1 MVIESWDKVAEQVN
15 FNLEI
20 DWDRLPDFINTK
32 ARVLDFGCG
41 YGRVCKQLNQCG
53 YLNVVGADPSSAMI
67 ARGHR
72 IYPELSLLHSS
83 ETRLP
88 FDDDSFDAIVACAVF
103 TSIPSSKEREDAAEE
118 IARVFKPGGIL
129 HISEFSASEEREFMS
144 ALGAPMRYST
154 PKALRDLFE
163 GFECIHE
170 EVVGANTMSG
180 KRESSYRAFLRKP
193 VHKGIQTTSA

>member
-1 MVIESWDKVAEQVN
+1 MAIESWDKIADQVS

-20 DWDRLPDFINTK
+20 GWDRLPEFINIK
-32 ARVLDFGCG
+32 ARMLDFGCG
-41 YGRVCKQLNQCG
+41 YGRICKQLNQCG

-72 IYPELSLLHSS
+72 MYPELSLLHSA
-83 ETRLP
+83 EARLP
-88 FDDDSFDAIVACAVF
+88 FDDHSFDAIVACAVF

-118 IARVFKPGGIL
+118 IARVLKPGGIL

-154 PKALRDLFE
+154 PKVLQDLFD
-163 GFECIHE
+163 GFECVHD

-180 KRESSYRAFLRKP
+180 KRESSYRAFVRKP
-193 VHKGIQTTSA
+193 VNKAIHAISA